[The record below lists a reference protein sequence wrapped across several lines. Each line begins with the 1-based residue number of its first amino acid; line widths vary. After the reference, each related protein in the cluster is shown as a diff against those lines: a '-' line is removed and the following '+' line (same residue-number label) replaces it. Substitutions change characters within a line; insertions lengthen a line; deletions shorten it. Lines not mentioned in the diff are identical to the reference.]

1 MENNTIT
8 AKMPVSDILEQM
20 NSYEHEE
27 VLFFNDKETGLKG
40 IIAVHNTVLGPS
52 LGGCR
57 IWNYASEAE
66 ALYDVLRLSRGMT
79 YKSAISGI
87 NLGGGKSVIINA
99 DKSSRTE
106 KFWKKFGEYV
116 DSLNGKYITAEDV
129 GTSTNE
135 IAYIMQK
142 TKHVSGKPI
151 DAGGSGDPSPFTAFG
166 VYLGMKAT
174 AKMAYGSDSL
184 DGKKILVQG
193 IGHVGQFLI
202 DHLAK
207 ENAEIIVTDI
217 NQQNLN
223 AISQKHKVKVISPDD
238 VYSYDMDI
246 YAPCAL
252 GATLNSETIPLL
264 KCHLVAGAA
273 NNQLQN
279 ETLHGMMLKDR
290 NIIYAPDFLI
300 NAGGVINCYREVVGL
315 SAEEA
320 MKITEKIYDK
330 TAEVLERAKTEN
342 STPQQT
348 AISIAKE
355 RIEQGKNK

>member
-1 MENNTIT
+1 MENDTIT
-8 AKMPVSDILEQM
+8 TKFPVSDVLEQM

-57 IWNYASEAE
+57 IWNYANEAE

-142 TKHVSGKPI
+142 TKHVSGKPL
-151 DAGGSGDPSPFTAFG
+151 DAGGAGDPSPFTAFG
-166 VYLGMKAT
+166 VYLGMKAA
-174 AKMAYGSDSL
+174 AKIAYGTDNL
-184 DGKKILVQG
+184 AGKKVLVQG
-193 IGHVGQFLI
+193 AGHVGQYLI
-202 DHLAK
+202 AHLAK
-207 ENAEIIVTDI
+207 EKAIISIADI
-217 NQQNLN
+217 NQQNITS
-223 AISQKHKVKVISPDD
+223 ISSKHNVSVINPAD
-238 VYSYDMDI
+238 VYDYEMDI

-252 GATLNSETIPLL
+252 GATLNSETIPKL
-264 KCHLVAGAA
+264 KCHLIAGAA

-279 ETLHGMMLKDR
+279 ESLHGAMLKDR

-315 SAEEA
+315 SADAA
-320 MKITEKIYDK
+320 MTITEKIYDK
-330 TAEVLERAKTEN
+330 TIEVLQRANSEN
-342 STPQQT
+342 STPQET
-348 AISIAKE
+348 AIMIAKE
-355 RIEQGKNK
+355 TIEKNKK